1 MLLYYLVQEGS
12 IVERLQYT
20 ITFFLFDIPY
30 LYSGSGHTLADAV
43 AKEQILDPVT
53 AVKEEIY
60 RYLRIYFLYHVQK

>member
-1 MLLYYLVQEGS
+1 M
-12 IVERLQYT
+12 
-20 ITFFLFDIPY
+20 FDIPY

-60 RYLRIYFLYHVQK
+60 RYLRICFLTMFLIICTEINFLKSTPK